1 MDKSLSSDVIIAHA
15 DCSAEAEAARERIL
29 KINPGAQV
37 QICGLG
43 PVIGAHTG
51 PGMMAVI
58 HWGSRNY
65 I

>member
-1 MDKSLSSDVIIAHA
+1 MKRTLFSLLGLFAALWV
-15 DCSAEAEAARERIL
+15 SAQEVTVR
-29 KINPGAQV
+29 GVV
-37 QICGLG
+37 QDALG

-58 HWGSRNY
+58 HWGNRNH